1 MRIPISAASIRRPIP
16 AIVLFLVLLLLGLM
30 SFRQLPV
37 TRLPAV
43 DLPIVSVAVPQYGAS
58 PAEIETQVTT
68 PVENAVAGIAGVRHI
83 SSTIT
88 DGLSTTVIEFRLE
101 MDAAAAVNDVKD
113 AVTRIRAELPQ
124 TVQEPI
130 VQSIEVAG
138 LPIVTYA
145 VTANDRTPEQIS
157 WFVDETIKRA
167 LFGLRG
173 VAGIERIGGFERE
186 IAVHLDPVRLADA
199 GVTAV
204 DANEQLR
211 AANVDIGGGR
221 VEAGGRD
228 ATIRTLAGV
237 RSISSL
243 AAIPVALPTGG
254 TVRLDDLGTVIDGT
268 AEPKTFA
275 LLDGAPIVTFAVS
288 RARGAS
294 DVDVARAVAGRIAE
308 VQRAN
313 PGYEIRLIDSP
324 VDYTAG
330 NYLATMSTLVEGAV
344 LAIIVVFVFLRD
356 WRATLIAAIAL
367 PLSVIPTFWIMDLIG
382 FSLNLVTLLAITLS
396 TGILVDDAIVEVE
409 NIIRHMRMGK
419 GAYEAALEAADEI
432 GLAVIAVTAT
442 LIAIF
447 VPSSFMGGVAG
458 QFFRQFGL
466 TIAVA
471 VFFSLLVARLI
482 TPMMA
487 AYGLPAALDPIE
499 REGRVL
505 RAYTRLVAWSVR
517 HRIVTVILG
526 LAVFVASIASALL
539 LPTSLLPPEDTSRSL
554 VVVELPPGVE
564 LADTHRTAALITH
577 RLKALPEVRSVLV
590 QGGRVPIGMPE
601 VRNATFVVNYA
612 PRSGRSRTQRELE
625 SAIAT
630 ELANVPDIRSYFLD
644 ANGLRP
650 ITVIIMGA
658 DGTTVS
664 AAAANL
670 AAQMRRLPML
680 ANVISTASLDRLEV
694 RIVPRPADAA
704 ALGLPAAALAQA
716 IRVTTLGDVGPNL
729 PHFDAGDR
737 LVPIRVRLNP
747 ATIMDLRALEAVRL
761 SPPHGG
767 SPSMPPIPL
776 AAVADVEIG
785 HSLASIE
792 RYDRARSVTV
802 EADLVGGAALG
813 DAIKATLALPAAR
826 TLPDGVMVREAGDA
840 EVMTELFNGFSM
852 AMLAGLLLVY
862 GVLVLLFASFLQPLT
877 ILFSLPLSIGGA
889 MLGLLAVHQPISM
902 PVSIGILMLLGI
914 VTKNAIL
921 LVDFGLEAQSHGM
934 RSEEAIVDAGRKR
947 ARPIIMTTVAMV
959 AGMAPSAL
967 GLGAG
972 GEARAPIAIAVIGGL
987 VVSTLLSL
995 VFVPAAFVLVEDFS
1009 RFLRRFVGRSARRT
1023 PVDSIPQ

>member
-1 MRIPISAASIRRPIP
+1 MRIPISAASIRQPIP
-16 AIVLFLVLLLLGLM
+16 AIVLFLVLCLLGLM

-43 DLPIVSVAVPQYGAS
+43 DLPIVSVTVPMYGAS
-58 PAEIETQVTT
+58 PTEIETQVTT
-68 PVENAVAGIAGVRHI
+68 PVENAVAGVAGVRHI

-88 DGLSTTVIEFRLE
+88 DGLSTTVIEFHLE
-101 MDAAAAVNDVKD
+101 MDATTAVNDVSD

-124 TVQEPI
+124 AVQAPI
-130 VQSIEVAG
+130 VQSIEIAG

-145 VTANDRTPEQIS
+145 VKSKDRGPEQVS
-157 WFVDETIKRA
+157 WFVDETVKRA
-167 LFGLRG
+167 LLGLRG
-173 VAGIERIGGFERE
+173 IAGIRRIGGSERE
-186 IAVHLDPVRLADA
+186 IAVHLNPLKLADA
-199 GVTAV
+199 GVTVV
-204 DANEQLR
+204 DVNEQLR
-211 AANVDIGGGR
+211 AANVNVGGGG
-221 VEAGGRD
+221 VEVGGRN

-243 AAIPVALPTGG
+243 SAIPIVLPTGG
-254 TVRLDDLGTVIDGT
+254 TVRLDDLGTVTDGK
-268 AEPKTFA
+268 AEPRTFA
-275 LLDGAPIVTFAVS
+275 LFDGEPIVAFAVS

-294 DVDVARAVAGRIAE
+294 DVDVARGVADRIA
-308 VQRAN
+308 VLQRAN
-313 PGYEIRLIDSP
+313 PDYEIRLIDSP
-324 VDYTAG
+324 VDYTVG
-330 NYLATMSTLVEGAV
+330 NYRATMSALVEGAI
-344 LAIIVVFVFLRD
+344 LAVIVVFIFLWD

-367 PLSVIPTFWIMDLIG
+367 PLSVIPTFWVMDVMG

-458 QFFRQFGL
+458 QFFRQFGV

-487 AYGLPAALDPIE
+487 AYGLPAVPDILE

-505 RAYTRLVAWSVR
+505 RTYTRLVAWSVR
-517 HRIVTVILG
+517 HRIATVVIG

-539 LPTSLLPPEDTSRSL
+539 LPTSLLPPQDTSRSL
-554 VVVELPPGVE
+554 IVVELPPGVD
-564 LADTHRTAALITH
+564 LADTRRTADLITH
-577 RLKALPEVRSVLV
+577 RLKEVPEVRSVLA
-590 QGGRVPIGMPE
+590 QGGRVPIGTPE
-601 VRNATFVVNYA
+601 ARDATFVVNYT
-612 PRSGRSRTQRELE
+612 PRSERSRTQRELE
-625 SAIAT
+625 AVLAA
-630 ELANVPDIRSYFLD
+630 ELVNVPDIRSYFLD

-650 ITVIIMGA
+650 VMIIVMGA
-658 DGTTVS
+658 DGAKVS
-664 AAAANL
+664 TAAADL

-694 RIVPRPADAA
+694 RIVPRPVDAA
-704 ALGLPAAALAQA
+704 ALGLPAAALARA
-716 IRVTTLGDVGPNL
+716 IRVTTVGDVETNL
-729 PHFDAGDR
+729 PHFDAADQ
-737 LVPIRVRLNP
+737 LVPIRVRLDP
-747 ATIMDLRALEAVRL
+747 ATLTDPRELDAVRL
-761 SPPHGG
+761 SPPQGR
-767 SPSMPPIPL
+767 PSGMQPIPL

-785 HSLASIE
+785 RSPASIE
-792 RYDRARSVTV
+792 RHDRSRSVTV

-813 DAIKATLALPAAR
+813 DAVKAILALPAAR
-826 TLPDGVMVREAGDA
+826 TPEAGVTVREAGDA
-840 EVMTELFNGFSM
+840 EVMTDLFKGFST

-862 GVLVLLFASFLQPLT
+862 SVLVVLFASFLQPLT

-889 MLGLLAVHQPISM
+889 MLGLLAVRQPISM
-902 PVSIGILMLLGI
+902 PVAIGILMLLGI

-921 LVDFGLEAQSHGM
+921 LVDFGLEAQSKGM
-934 RSEEAIVDAGRKR
+934 SPQDAIVDAGRKR

-959 AGMAPSAL
+959 AGMVPSAL
-967 GLGAG
+967 AIGDG

-1009 RFLRRFVGRSARRT
+1009 RFLRRFVR
-1023 PVDSIPQ
+1023 

>member
-16 AIVLFLVLLLLGLM
+16 AIVLFLVLSLLGLM

-58 PAEIETQVTT
+58 PAEIETQVTI
-68 PVENAVAGIAGVRHI
+68 PVENAVAGVAGVRHI
-83 SSTIT
+83 SSNVT

-101 MDAAAAVNDVKD
+101 MDAAAVVNDVKD

-124 TVQEPI
+124 TVQDPI
-130 VQSIEVAG
+130 VQSIEIAG

-145 VTANDRTPEQIS
+145 ATAKDRTPEQIS
-157 WFVDETIKRA
+157 WFVDETVKRA
-167 LFGLRG
+167 LLGLRG
-173 VAGIERIGGFERE
+173 VAGIERIGGVERE
-186 IAVHLDPVRLADA
+186 IAVHLDPVKLADA
-199 GVTAV
+199 GVTVV
-204 DANEQLR
+204 DVNEQLR

-228 ATIRTLAGV
+228 AMIRTLAGA
-237 RSISSL
+237 RSLSSL
-243 AAIPVALPTGG
+243 AAIPVVLPTGA
-254 TVRLDDLGTVIDGT
+254 TVRLDDLGTVTDGT

-275 LLDGAPIVTFAVS
+275 LLDGEPIVAFAIS

-294 DVDVARAVAGRIAE
+294 DVDVARAVAGRVAE
-308 VQRAN
+308 LQRAN
-313 PGYEIRLIDSP
+313 PSYEIRLIDSP
-324 VDYTAG
+324 VDYTIG
-330 NYLATMSTLVEGAV
+330 NYQATMSTLVEGAV
-344 LAIIVVFVFLRD
+344 LAIVVVFVFLQD

-367 PLSVIPTFWIMDLIG
+367 PLSVIPTFWVMDVMG

-409 NIIRHMRMGK
+409 NIIRHMRKGK
-419 GAYEAALEAADEI
+419 SAYEAALEAADEI

-458 QFFRQFGL
+458 QFFRQFGV

-487 AYGLPAALDPIE
+487 AYGLPAEPGPIE
-499 REGRVL
+499 RESRVL
-505 RAYTRLVAWSVR
+505 QSYTRLVAWSVH

-526 LAVFVASIASALL
+526 LAIFVASIGSALL
-539 LPTSLLPPEDTSRSL
+539 LPTSLLPPEDMSRSL
-554 VVVELPPGVE
+554 VVVELPPGVD
-564 LADTHRTAALITH
+564 LTDTHRTAALITH

-590 QGGRVPIGMPE
+590 HGGRVPGRTPE
-601 VRNATFVVNYA
+601 TRDATFVVNYA
-612 PRSGRSRTQRELE
+612 PRSERSRTQRELE
-625 SAIAT
+625 GAIAT
-630 ELANVPDIRSYFLD
+630 ELTNVPDIRSYFLD

-650 ITVIIMGA
+650 VTIVILGA
-658 DGTTVS
+658 NGVTVS
-664 AAAANL
+664 AAAADL

-680 ANVISTASLDRLEV
+680 ANVISTASLGRLVV
-694 RIVPRPADAA
+694 RMVPRPADAA

-729 PHFDAGDR
+729 PRFVAGDR
-737 LVPIRVRLNP
+737 VVPIRVRLDP
-747 ATIMDLRALEAVRL
+747 SVITDPRALDAVRL
-761 SPPHGG
+761 SPPHG
-767 SPSMPPIPL
+767 MQPIPL

-802 EADLVGGAALG
+802 DADLVSGAALG
-813 DAIKATLALPAAR
+813 DAIKATLALPVAR
-826 TLPDGVMVREAGDA
+826 TPPAGVTVREAGDA
-840 EVMTELFNGFSM
+840 EVMTELFNGFSI
-852 AMLAGLLLVY
+852 AMQAGLLLVY
-862 GVLVLLFASFLQPLT
+862 SVLVLLFASFLQPLT

-934 RSEEAIVDAGRKR
+934 SSEEAIVDAGRMR

-959 AGMAPSAL
+959 AGMVPSAL
-967 GLGAG
+967 AIGAG

-987 VVSTLLSL
+987 VVSTILSL
-995 VFVPAAFVLVEDFS
+995 VFVPAVFVLVEDFS
-1009 RFLRRFVGRSARRT
+1009 RFLRRFFSRPARPT
-1023 PVDSIPQ
+1023 PVV